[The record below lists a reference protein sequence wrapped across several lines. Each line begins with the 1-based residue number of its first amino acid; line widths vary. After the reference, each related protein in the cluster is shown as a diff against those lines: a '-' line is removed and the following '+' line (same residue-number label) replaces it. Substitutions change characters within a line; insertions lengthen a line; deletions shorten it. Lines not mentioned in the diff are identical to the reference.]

1 MATARDLIGSVAKGD
16 LNKANDTF
24 KDVMAAKVDSAWD
37 AARMDVA
44 RTAFDAPVEEEP
56 MGEADPVDT
65 GISGDPAEVEEE

>member
-16 LNKANDTF
+16 LNTANDTF
-24 KDVMAAKVDSAWD
+24 KDVMAAKVSSAWD
-37 AARMDVA
+37 SARMDVA
-44 RTAFDAPVEEEP
+44 RTAFDAPEEP

>member
-16 LNKANDTF
+16 LNNANDTF
-24 KDVMAAKVDSAWD
+24 KDVMAAKVANAWD
-37 AARMDVA
+37 SARMDVA
-44 RTAFDAPVEEEP
+44 RTAFDAVEEP